1 MRSIC
6 SRFTP
11 LLSVFF
17 SDRWTSFCACVG
29 GRENGVGGRDDEGE
43 GEGEDDG
50 ERVIKGEERRRGGRI
65 KK

>member
-1 MRSIC
+1 M
-6 SRFTP
+6 
-11 LLSVFF
+11 
-17 SDRWTSFCACVG
+17 CVG